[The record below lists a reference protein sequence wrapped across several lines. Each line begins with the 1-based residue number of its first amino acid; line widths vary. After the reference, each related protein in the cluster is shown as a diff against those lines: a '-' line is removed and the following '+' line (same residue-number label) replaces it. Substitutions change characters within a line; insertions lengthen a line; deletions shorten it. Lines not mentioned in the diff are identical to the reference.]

1 MLIWI
6 FRYYQYYTE
15 TGGDEDE
22 GGCTAGC
29 CGEIAYGDYDS
40 DEEEDS
46 EEDLYGSEED
56 EEVINAFLSRKNV
69 NWQQLL
75 KIVTFGTCLGL
86 VWLQNKDWV
95 ALC

>member
-1 MLIWI
+1 MIIWI

-40 DEEEDS
+40 DEVEDS

-56 EEVINAFLSRKNV
+56 EEVINAFVSRKNV
-69 NWQQLL
+69 NWQQL
-75 KIVTFGTCLGL
+75 
-86 VWLQNKDWV
+86 
-95 ALC
+95 